1 MEGELEK
8 KQNFLRINIL
18 ERGCDA
24 EQFMSFLQ
32 SKKGELGLDLNNW
45 TLNELTLAV
54 QEFTS
59 LNNYMNV
66 PNNQNFNQEQKDQNE
81 ENIENTN
88 NLIQMETEANPH
100 QKFQSQEEYIH
111 CEKVVPNELSQSKEV
126 DIKLS
131 FPEKVEGGIFSKS
144 YVTYLMQTT
153 PLGFKIRKRYSDFD
167 WLRNILSTVYVNC
180 VIPPLCKKNYSD
192 RFSEVLIAKRTR
204 SIERFMK
211 GILIHPLL
219 KNSDIFYNFISIEK
233 EADFEK
239 KKKEYNRLSSPVVL
253 NQIKSLTGELKVTVS
268 KEKEI
273 YLENIKD
280 NCDLNEELF
289 QKITKAYKEL
299 VLLMEQLSDK
309 MKEISEL
316 WKDIYKKNLK
326 YYEKPN
332 TTTSYNIMSKI
343 MLDWCEINKKQKIL
357 INEEIRE
364 YFRYIKNEFHS
375 IKDLA
380 LKVDNNHTIYMK
392 AFDKLMAQKESV
404 FKQDISTWGLTS
416 VDMENKSQL
425 LTNKNL
431 AFSKMLPR
439 DTKKVAELRQNYG
452 FYLNSLISEFERI
465 RELNAKRHKNNISNF
480 SKKITES
487 LNDFQVYLSDRISY
501 YEDIKE
507 EANNNDVEGED
518 NTKQQNNNEIDNK
531 DGNEDIN

>member
-1 MEGELEK
+1 MDGDLEQ

-24 EQFMSFLQ
+24 EQFMNFLQ

-59 LNNYMNV
+59 
-66 PNNQNFNQEQKDQNE
+66 NNQNLNQEQQNQEE
-81 ENIENTN
+81 ENTENSN
-88 NLIQMETEANPH
+88 NLIQMDIEANPNH
-100 QKFQSQEEYIH
+100 KFQSQEEYIH
-111 CEKVVPNELSQSKEV
+111 CEKVVQNELSQSKEV

-131 FPEKVEGGIFSKS
+131 FPEKVDGGIFSKS
-144 YVTYLMQTT
+144 YVTYLMETI
-153 PLGFKIRKRYSDFD
+153 PMGFKIRKRYSDFD
-167 WLRNILSTVYVNC
+167 WLKNILSTVYINC

-204 SIERFMK
+204 SIEKFMK
-211 GILIHPLL
+211 GILIHPLM

-233 EADFEK
+233 EADFDK
-239 KKKEYNRLSSPVVL
+239 KKKLYNRLSSPVIL
-253 NQIKSLTGELKVTVS
+253 NQVKSLTGELKVTVS

-289 QKITKAYKEL
+289 QKITKTYKDL
-299 VLLMEQLSDK
+299 ILLMEQLSDK

-326 YYEKPN
+326 YFENQN

-343 MLDWCEINKKQKIL
+343 MLDWSEINKKQKIL
-357 INEEIRE
+357 LNEGIRE
-364 YFRYIKNEFHS
+364 YFRYIKNEFHA
-375 IKDLA
+375 IKDLSF
-380 LKVDNNHTIYMK
+380 KVDNNHTIYMK
-392 AFDKLMAQKESV
+392 AFDKLMSQKEST

-416 VDMENKSQL
+416 IDMENKMQL

-431 AFSKMLPR
+431 AFAKMLPR
-439 DTKKVAELRQNYG
+439 DTKKVDELRQKYG
-452 FYLNSLISEFERI
+452 FYLNSIISEFERI
-465 RELNAKRHKNNISNF
+465 RELNSKRHKNNIINF
-480 SKKITES
+480 SKNIIES

-501 YEDIKE
+501 YDDIKE
-507 EANNNDVEGED
+507 ESNKNEVHNKVNTQETNSTED
-518 NTKQQNNNEIDNK
+518 NNK
-531 DGNEDIN
+531 GENSNEDTN